1 MRHTINRQKVVL
13 EHFDDETILIN
24 MQTCVY
30 YSLNR
35 SGCEVWKL
43 VEAGHDATA
52 IVAALASR
60 HASDAATVLPQVEAL
75 LSELVQEGL
84 LDPEPGPGPG
94 PGPAPAP
101 AVETPQAPPILNG
114 ATGPFEAPRLSRYH
128 DMQDLLLLDPIH
140 DVDESGWPN
149 ARPQAL
155 AGGK

>member
-1 MRHTINRQKVVL
+1 MRHTVNRQKVVL

-43 VEAGHDATA
+43 VEDGHDAAAITA
-52 IVAALASR
+52 TLSRRYAVDETQLA
-60 HASDAATVLPQVEAL
+60 PQIEAL
-75 LSELVQEGL
+75 LTQLVGEGL
-84 LDPEPGPGPG
+84 LEPASSSSSD
-94 PGPAPAP
+94 APLPPVAARRTVEPFAAP
-101 AVETPQAPPILNG
+101 Q
-114 ATGPFEAPRLSRYH
+114 LSRYN

-140 DVDESGWPN
+140 DVDELGWPN